1 MSNNGQS
8 FSLALGKGKTNQKRL
23 EIHDVDKDIKREEV
37 LGFGSAGIETGEP
50 KSLNNNNGPKIIP
63 KQENTYRYVFADTCL
78 TPTNALQTLSP
89 HKLPF
94 FYRFGAQKFAPT
106 FVPDST
112 AADTIDPKDINKF
125 ETAAHDTAVAQ
136 HNVAY
141 GLQVRNRPEKSNG
154 YHHPP
159 PPSSSHPPHPPPL
172 PQDEAAQLKE
182 DLASLPPEATLEA
195 YEAMPVESFGEA
207 LLRGMGWVEGKAI
220 GRMHREEVEAR
231 ELLRRPT
238 RLGLGAAPVP
248 ETNDKK
254 IIKPGESR
262 KRADMVYIDEKGRV
276 LNSKPVGKA
285 AIERGEAYHQNVD
298 VVVAGKMMRIVQGR
312 HAGLKCEVVGLEA
325 KEDGRSQRAKVRT
338 LPSYE
343 TVIVKCKDLADNNNS
358 GSRKRSQEEADLDHN
373 TDNNNDKKKKK
384 EKDCG
389 RDRNASSSDDDDE
402 EEEEEEKG
410 GGAAWLVPHVKVKII
425 DKRLK
430 HGKFYLKKGSI
441 IDVKAPTI
449 CDVLL
454 DEKDHVVEVRQS
466 QLETVVPKKEGA
478 VLLVVAGEKKGER
491 GKLLSRNSETGLAAV
506 QLLGDFSIHKLSLDD
521 VAEYVGSGYG

>member
-1 MSNNGQS
+1 MSNNGLQG

-23 EIHDVDKDIKREEV
+23 EIQDEDKSIKREEV
-37 LGFGSAGIETGEP
+37 LGFGRAGIETGEP
-50 KSLNNNNGPKIIP
+50 NSQNNNGPKIIP
-63 KQENTYRYVFADTCL
+63 KQENTYRYVYEDTYI
-78 TPTNALQTLSP
+78 TPTNALQTPSH
-89 HKLPF
+89 HKPLF
-94 FYRFGAQKFAPT
+94 LYRFGAQKFAPT
-106 FVPDST
+106 FMPDSTTT

-136 HNVAY
+136 HDVSY
-141 GLQVRNRPEKSNG
+141 GLQVRNRPEISNG
-154 YHHPP
+154 HPP
-159 PPSSSHPPHPPPL
+159 PPPPPP

-231 ELLRRPT
+231 ELLRRPI

-248 ETNDKK
+248 ETNEKK

-262 KRADMVYIDEKGRV
+262 KQADMVYVDEKGRV

-285 AIERGEAYHQNVD
+285 AVERGEASHADLD
-298 VVVAGKMMRIVQGR
+298 VVVAGKTMHIVQGR
-312 HAGLKCEVVGLEA
+312 HAGLKCEVVMLEP
-325 KEDGRSQRAKVRT
+325 EDKGRSQRAKVRM

-343 TVIVKCKDLADNNNS
+343 TVIVSCKDLANNNI
-358 GSRKRSQEEADLDHN
+358 GSRKRSQEEADLDYYS
-373 TDNNNDKKKKK
+373 KKKKK
-384 EKDCG
+384 KDRG
-389 RDRNASSSDDDDE
+389 KDRERDRDVSSSDDE
-402 EEEEEEKG
+402 EEG
-410 GGAAWLVPHVKVKII
+410 GGAAWLVPHVKVKIV
-425 DKRLK
+425 DKKLK
-430 HGKFYLKKGSI
+430 HGKYYLKKGCI
-441 IDVKAPTI
+441 IDVKAPTL

-454 DEKDHVVEVRQS
+454 DEKDHVVEAHQS
-466 QLETVVPKKEGA
+466 QLETVVPKKEGT

-491 GKLLSRNSETGLAAV
+491 GKLLSRNNETGLAAV

-521 VAEYVGSGYG
+521 VAEYIGSGYN